1 MKLNKIT
8 ILTGL
13 AMLASTQAFSHG
25 YVESPE
31 SRNYMCKQGNNADC
45 GRSRFEPQ
53 SVEAA
58 DFQFN
63 NSSEEPL
70 SLLNNNMGSAGV
82 SGFEALDEQEQSR
95 WAKTAVRSGEP
106 LDIKWQFTAN
116 HKSKFFKF
124 YITKPNWDPDKL
136 LTRDSFENIPLNCYN
151 PQPAWVA
158 PNQPPMDGLT
168 FTCTMPQRSGYQ
180 IIMAV
185 WDVDDTAASFYN
197 LIDLDFTNDVPAGT
211 IIKPD
216 ESSSGGTGDGST
228 PAYNSSK
235 TYTDA
240 GTRVVHEG
248 MIYESKWY
256 VNPGQEPGVQYGP
269 WKLIG
274 EAEDTPINPNDNFPD
289 QIGQLN
295 INPDSLSTGDKLG
308 LFVFPDSKQEYELM
322 TVEQGMSSADIVGI
336 LTNKINE
343 LSKLQFNEKFIA
355 GVKNASGT
363 VSSSSDD
370 LKIYQTANK
379 PFTQINITNQ
389 LADHNLKNMLH
400 LMDLKDTYT
409 IDSNGDLNLNA
420 KIMSHGSK
428 ETNVS
433 VVLQNQNGEAVK
445 RQNNIMIKP
454 MATYDLAW
462 KIENLP
468 VGEYKLI
475 LSSEMDGAE
484 AWQKAQNII
493 VEGDQ
498 SDNSNN
504 DIDKTVNVEISSNTP
519 FYQVNADDSVTPR
532 SWYADLGTI
541 SFGDGQIVT
550 IMPWSKA
557 TQASGNNAAEYITCP
572 KPSNG
577 QDDIT
582 YIVSGS
588 LNSVSC
594 KIQEN

>member
-8 ILTGL
+8 VLTGL

-31 SRNYMCKQGNNADC
+31 SRNFMCKQGNNTDC
-45 GRSRFEPQ
+45 GRSRYEPQ

-63 NSSEEPL
+63 SSTGEPL
-70 SLLNNNMGSAGV
+70 SLLNNNIGSAGV
-82 SGFEALDEQEQSR
+82 TGFEALDEQEQSR
-95 WAKTAVRSGEP
+95 WAKTAVRPGEP

-116 HKSKFFKF
+116 HKSKTFDF

-136 LTRDSFENIPLNCYN
+136 LTRDSFESTPLNCYN

-168 FTCTMPQRSGYQ
+168 FTCTMPQRAGYQ
-180 IIMAV
+180 VIMAV

-216 ESSSGGTGDGST
+216 GSSSGDTDSSDT
-228 PAYNSSK
+228 PIYDSSK
-235 TYTDA
+235 TYRDS
-240 GTRVVHEG
+240 GIRVVYEG
-248 MIYESKWY
+248 SIYESKWY
-256 VNPGQEPGVQYGP
+256 VNPGQEPGELYGP

-274 EAEDTPINPNDNFPD
+274 KDENNSPVNPNDNYPD

-295 INPDSLSTGDKLG
+295 INPDSFSAGDKIG
-308 LFVFPDSKQEYELM
+308 LFIFPDSQQEYELM
-322 TVEQGMSSADIVGI
+322 TVEKGMTSADIINI

-343 LSKLQFNEKFIA
+343 LSKSKFNEKFMAGIKSTSGSIA
-355 GVKNASGT
+355 N
-363 VSSSSDD
+363 SSDD

-379 PFTQINITNQ
+379 PFTEIGITHQ

-400 LMDLKDTYT
+400 LMDLKETYT
-409 IDSNGDLNLNA
+409 TDRNGDLNLNA

-433 VVLQNQNGEAVK
+433 VVLQNKNGEAVK
-445 RQNNIMIKP
+445 RQNNIMIEP

-468 VGEYKLI
+468 VGQYKLI
-475 LSSEMDGAE
+475 FSSEMTGAE
-484 AWQKAQNII
+484 AWQKALDIN
-493 VEGDQ
+493 VEGND
-498 SDNSNN
+498 SDDTNTGA
-504 DIDKTVNVEISSNTP
+504 DKNASVDISSNIP
-519 FYQVNADDSVTPR
+519 FYQVNKNDTVTPR

-541 SFGDGQIVT
+541 NFGNEQVR

-557 TQASGNNAAEYITCP
+557 SQASGNSTSDYVNCP

-582 YIVSGS
+582 YIVSGN
-588 LNSVSC
+588 LNSVTC
-594 KIQEN
+594 KIKDN